1 MDHPGDN
8 KDLRIKRHFYK
19 INLWT
24 TCKLH
29 VFYVKYLFQDS
40 TKYKKTWIFITLI
53 MLNIINKNKI
63 IHTIPYFEKSAKNFY
78 KKNYKIL

>member
-1 MDHPGDN
+1 MTNKGLKNNHHKTKQNKKTVMDHPGDN

-40 TKYKKTWIFITLI
+40 TKYKKT
-53 MLNIINKNKI
+53 
-63 IHTIPYFEKSAKNFY
+63 
-78 KKNYKIL
+78 